1 MSLTK
6 EQLIKLYTDMLLTR
20 KVDELMVK
28 GITEGKVLSFFHSG
42 QGNEAY
48 ALGMAS
54 FHRPDD
60 IVYPNHRGHAIAAF
74 IAKAEKMDDINTV
87 VAEHYGKATGFG
99 GGITGFHG
107 ANPDRQMYGGG
118 ATIGSAFSISVG
130 LALAAKKNGRGQVTI
145 CGFGDGSTGRGPMHE
160 AMNMASVWKLP
171 IVWICENNLYAQYM
185 PIKDAY
191 PNENIADMAPAYN
204 MPGSIVDGQDVI
216 AVYEAVQ
223 KGVERARKGEGPSL
237 IECKTYRF
245 RSHGEG
251 VPDLLHYD
259 PRPQAEIDTWKKR
272 DPIQLFQKKLLK
284 EKVLTQADVERIERE
299 TQAYVDAA
307 DKYAM
312 ESPQPDPAILKKLVY
327 AD

>member
-6 EQLIKLYTDMLLTR
+6 AQLTRLYTDMVLAR

-28 GITEGKVLSFFHSG
+28 GMVEGKVLSFFHSG

-48 ALGMAS
+48 AIGMAA

-60 IVYPNHRGHAIAAF
+60 IVYPNHRGHAISVI
-74 IAKAEKMDDINTV
+74 IARADKMEDVRGV

-107 ANPDRQMYGGG
+107 ANPEKGMYGAGG
-118 ATIGSAFSISVG
+118 TIGTAFSIAVG
-130 LALAAKKNGRGQVTI
+130 LALAAKKNGKGQVTI
-145 CGFGDGSTGRGPMHE
+145 CGFGDGSTGRGTMHE
-160 AMNMASVWKLP
+160 AMNLAAVWKLP
-171 IVWICENNLYAQYM
+171 IVWICENNLYAQFM
-185 PIKDAY
+185 PIKDAC

-204 MPGSIVDGQDVI
+204 MPGITVDGQDVI

-223 KGVERARKGEGPSL
+223 VAVERARKGEGPSL

-245 RSHGEG
+245 RAHAEGAPDVSHYE
-251 VPDLLHYD
+251 
-259 PRPQAEIDTWKKR
+259 PRPQAEIDAWKKR
-272 DPIQLFQKKLLK
+272 DPILLFQKKLIK
-284 EKVLTQADVERIERE
+284 EKVFTQADVERIDRE
-299 TQAYVDAA
+299 IQAFVDAT
-307 DKYAM
+307 DKYSL
-312 ESPQPDPAILKKLVY
+312 ESPQPDPAILGKMVY